1 MRLVLALM
9 ILLFILENWRKK
21 SDPEYQGSR
30 NNFITTIQL

>member
-1 MRLVLALM
+1 MRLVLSLM
-9 ILLFILENWRKK
+9 ILLFILGSCGKK